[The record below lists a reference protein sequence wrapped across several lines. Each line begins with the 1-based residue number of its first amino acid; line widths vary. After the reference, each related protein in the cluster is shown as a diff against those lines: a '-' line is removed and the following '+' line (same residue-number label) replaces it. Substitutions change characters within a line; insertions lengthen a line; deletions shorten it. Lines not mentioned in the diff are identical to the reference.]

1 MYNYNGKTFPFQSGA
16 ICSPGTTCVA
26 FLNKT
31 FWKLFKAVVGYSR
44 RRITT
49 PIAMSYH
56 AMASTVLTSLRATF
70 YRISPLCNNF
80 SVFVLLL
87 ICLKFYSRI
96 QLAVKLIIKINTMN
110 IIR

>member
-1 MYNYNGKTFPFQSGA
+1 M
-16 ICSPGTTCVA
+16 CVA

-44 RRITT
+44 TTITT

-56 AMASTVLTSLRATF
+56 AVDSTVFTSRRAKF

-96 QLAVKLIIKINTMN
+96 PLAVKLIIKINTMN

>member
-1 MYNYNGKTFPFQSGA
+1 MYKYNGKTFPFQSGA

-44 RRITT
+44 TRITT
-49 PIAMSYH
+49 IAMSYRT
-56 AMASTVLTSLRATF
+56 MASTVLTSLRATF

-96 QLAVKLIIKINTMN
+96 PLAVKLIIKINTMN